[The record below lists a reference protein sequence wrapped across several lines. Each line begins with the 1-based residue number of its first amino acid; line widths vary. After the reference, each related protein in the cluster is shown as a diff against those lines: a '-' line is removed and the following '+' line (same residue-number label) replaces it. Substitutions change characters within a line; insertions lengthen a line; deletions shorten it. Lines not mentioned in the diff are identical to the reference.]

1 MAQSNKGVMMAEDA
15 DEKGR
20 FDVSEVANAI
30 IQNRMKITCV

>member
-1 MAQSNKGVMMAEDA
+1 MDQSSKGVMRAEDA

-20 FDVSEVANAI
+20 FDVSGVANAI